1 MGPLSGD
8 LSSQKKG
15 LGMTEH
21 PNRLEWSL
29 QRALGGFLLLFGEL
43 RDVAEPQG
51 GVHWAAAGSV
61 GEASD
66 RGEIEPEVQSFFCIH
81 QLLSAIRMPLCRS
94 SFRHQTKGRDTKQCL
109 WVLSSEIFSG
119 WGRAAN

>member
-1 MGPLSGD
+1 MGPLSGN

-21 PNRLEWSL
+21 PNRLGWSL

-61 GEASD
+61 GEALG
-66 RGEIEPEVQSFFCIH
+66 RGEIGPEVQIH
-81 QLLSAIRMPLCRS
+81 SSMHSSAIVSHSNVTL
-94 SFRHQTKGRDTKQCL
+94 
-109 WVLSSEIFSG
+109 
-119 WGRAAN
+119 